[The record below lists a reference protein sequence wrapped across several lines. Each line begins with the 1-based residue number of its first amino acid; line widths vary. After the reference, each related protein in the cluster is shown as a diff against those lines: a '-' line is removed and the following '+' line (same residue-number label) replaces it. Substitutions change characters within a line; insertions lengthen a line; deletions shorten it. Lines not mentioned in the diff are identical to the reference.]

1 MEDSMTK
8 LNEIF
13 TEFIPEEQ
21 RNFRKTKYAKNTKRG
36 KRSKTEITQ
45 EMIDEAKKEYYLRK
59 AE

>member
-13 TEFIPEEQ
+13 TEIIPQEQ
-21 RNFRKTKYAKNTKRG
+21 RDFRKFKYAKKTKRA

-45 EMIDEAKKEYYLRK
+45 EMIDEAKKRYYESK
-59 AE
+59 

>member
-13 TEFIPEEQ
+13 TEIIPKEQ
-21 RNFRKTKYAKNTKRG
+21 RNFRKSKYAKNTKRA

-45 EMIDEAKKEYYLRK
+45 EMIDEAKKRYYESR
-59 AE
+59 